1 MFNDYPDV
9 VTVDDLRQML
19 HIGRSAAYSLLKSG
33 RIKTL
38 KFGKKYIIPKSSVID
53 FLNTGLRE
61 SNKNTL
67 KQPSAACY
75 NAINR

>member
-1 MFNDYPDV
+1 MKKMFNDYPDV

-53 FLNTGLRE
+53 FLNTD
-61 SNKNTL
+61 
-67 KQPSAACY
+67 
-75 NAINR
+75 

>member
-53 FLNTGLRE
+53 FLNTD
-61 SNKNTL
+61 
-67 KQPSAACY
+67 
-75 NAINR
+75 

>member
-1 MFNDYPDV
+1 MKKMFKDYPDV

-53 FLNTGLRE
+53 FLNTD
-61 SNKNTL
+61 
-67 KQPSAACY
+67 
-75 NAINR
+75 

>member
-53 FLNTGLRE
+53 FLN
-61 SNKNTL
+61 
-67 KQPSAACY
+67 
-75 NAINR
+75 ID

>member
-38 KFGKKYIIPKSSVID
+38 KFGKEYIIPKSSVID
-53 FLNTGLRE
+53 FLNTD
-61 SNKNTL
+61 
-67 KQPSAACY
+67 
-75 NAINR
+75 